1 MTYQEIIDN
10 IRNNTLSFILEKS
23 KEHSI
28 DASIVMQIM
37 TEVVTEINYNTII
50 KALYDQRDINNTL
63 TAKLQTLQAEQPSGD
78 N

>member
-10 IRNNTLSFILEKS
+10 IRNDTLSFISEKS
-23 KEHSI
+23 EHHGI

-37 TEVVTEINYNTII
+37 TEAITEINYNTII
-50 KALYDQRDINNTL
+50 KALYDQRDININL
-63 TAKLQTLQAEQPSGD
+63 TAQLQTLQFQESPDD